1 MTDEQKMRT
10 NMLLL
15 ISIQTSLKTL
25 ETLMANKD
33 DLANK
38 LSDIWN
44 TLLDCRDNVINNLI
58 NNKHMQIAGLPDA
71 FLRELVRSK

>member
-10 NMLLL
+10 YMLLL
-15 ISIQTSLKTL
+15 VTIQTSLKTL
-25 ETLMANKD
+25 ETLMSNKD

-58 NNKHMQIAGLPDA
+58 TNKHMQIAGLPDA
-71 FLRELVRSK
+71 FSRELARSK